1 MTELF
6 KNLTPEQKAQL
17 RNVALGYIAWVVISF
32 FAWCFLLPKE
42 WLWVSYGPVLFAMLV
57 IIITGILIIA
67 QPILPKPI
75 QRVFVGR
82 QRVTAC
88 QFCPMSE
95 VEDNPVYGKIP
106 IVKCRETAKICYSPM
121 LIQRWCPYA
130 D

>member
-6 KNLTPEQKAQL
+6 KNLTPEQKTQL
-17 RNVALGYIAWVVISF
+17 RNVALGYIAWVVASI
-32 FAWCFLLPKE
+32 FAWCFPLPKE
-42 WLWVSYGPVLFAMLV
+42 WLWVAYGPVLFAMLV

-75 QRVFVGR
+75 QRVYVGR

-88 QFCPMSE
+88 QFCPMAD
-95 VEDNPVYGKIP
+95 VKDNPVYGQMP
-106 IVKCRETAKICYSPM
+106 IVKCRETARICYSPM
-121 LIQRWCPYA
+121 QIPRWCPYA